1 MFEKKPPI
9 LAHLLRLRGYT
20 PNVYRTGAA
29 LLVVGAFGGV
39 TAYATAP
46 ELRQLQVVQETM
58 VQPLGRPPIEKTAG
72 GNVSFVREERV
83 GSSDTY
89 GTLARRLGISD
100 PAAFQFVLTDTVAQ
114 KIFEE
119 LRPGKVVTASTLED
133 GRLAKLTFPL
143 NDQES
148 AIVVESQ
155 AGRFIARKTPL
166 SMESRILIKSGE
178 IKSSFFAAAD
188 SVDLPD
194 SVATQMA
201 DIFGGE
207 IDFHRD
213 LRRGDR
219 FSAVYEMGFVDGRP
233 ARTGRILAAE
243 FVNEGR
249 AHRAIWFN
257 DGSAQGSYYAP
268 DGRSLKS
275 AFLRSPIEFS
285 RISSGFSMRLHPI
298 LQTWRA
304 HRGVDY
310 AAPIGT
316 PIRATADGVV
326 EELSLHNGYGNLV
339 VLRHGAQYS
348 TWYGHLDG
356 FAWGLKRGITVR
368 QGQIIGYVG
377 RTGWATGPH
386 LHYEFRINDVQQDP
400 LKVAMPIGRTLQPAQ
415 AIAFRQLAAERAGAL
430 DRLQSINPSQLD

>member
-1 MFEKKPPI
+1 MFEKKSSI
-9 LAHLLRLRGYT
+9 LAHLLRLRGDT
-20 PNVYRTGAA
+20 PNVFRAGGT
-29 LLVVGAFGGV
+29 LLLLGAFGGV

-46 ELRQLQVVQETM
+46 DLKQLPVAQETT
-58 VQPLGRPPIEKTAG
+58 VQSLGRPPIGKTAG
-72 GNVSFVREERV
+72 GSASFVREERI
-83 GSSDTY
+83 GSADTY

-100 PAAFQFVLTDTVAQ
+100 PAAFQFVLTDTIAQ

-119 LRPGKVVTASTLED
+119 LRPGKVVTATTLAD

-143 NDQES
+143 NGQAN
-148 AIVVESQ
+148 AIVVENL
-155 AGRFIARKTPL
+155 AGQFSARKAPL
-166 SMESRILIKSGE
+166 PLEARILMKSGE
-178 IKSSFFAAAD
+178 IRSSFFAAAD

-201 DIFGGE
+201 DVFGGE
-207 IDFHRD
+207 IDFHRN
-213 LRRGDR
+213 LHRGDR
-219 FSAVYEMGFVDGRP
+219 FSVVYEMGFVDGRP
-233 ARTGRILAAE
+233 ARAGRILAAE
-243 FVNEGR
+243 FVNEGQ

-257 DGSAQGSYYAP
+257 DGGAQGSYYTP
-268 DGRSLKS
+268 DGRSLKT

-316 PIRATADGVV
+316 PIRATADGAV
-326 EELSLHNGYGNLV
+326 ETLTRQNGYGNLA

-348 TWYGHLDG
+348 TWHGHLDG
-356 FAWGLKRGITVR
+356 FAWGLKRGMTVR

-415 AIAFRQLAAERAGAL
+415 LVAFRQLAAERAGAL
-430 DRLQSINPSQLD
+430 DRLQSINLSQLD